1 MRNNFIPVH
10 LMNANAKLD
19 KHVLADEARKRKDN
33 TSKKDLLKDLFK
45 ESLWKKF
52 VGLFKR

>member
-1 MRNNFIPVH
+1 MPVH

-19 KHVLADEARKRKDN
+19 KHVLAKEARKGTNN
-33 TSKKDLLKDLFK
+33 THKKDGLK

-52 VGLFKR
+52 IGLFKR

>member
-1 MRNNFIPVH
+1 MPVH

-19 KHVLADEARKRKDN
+19 KHVLASEARKRTHKSTRKDI
-33 TSKKDLLKDLFK
+33 S
-45 ESLWKKF
+45 EVSLWQKF

>member
-1 MRNNFIPVH
+1 MRSDFMPVH

-19 KHVLADEARKRKDN
+19 RHVLAAEVHKKKNDEY
-33 TSKKDLLKDLFK
+33 KKDVFK

-52 VGLFKR
+52 VGLFTKNR

>member
-1 MRNNFIPVH
+1 MRNDFLPVH

-19 KHVLADEARKRKDN
+19 KHVLADEAHKRSGK
-33 TSKKDLLKDLFK
+33 TLKKDVLGK
-45 ESLWKKF
+45 SLWEKF

>member
-1 MRNNFIPVH
+1 MQNDFMPVH

-19 KHVLADEARKRKDN
+19 KHVLAGEARKRTNN
-33 TSKKDLLKDLFK
+33 TYKKDVFK

-52 VGLFKR
+52 IGLFKR

>member
-1 MRNNFIPVH
+1 MRNDFMPVH

-19 KHVLADEARKRKDN
+19 KHVLAPEANKNKNDAQ
-33 TSKKDLLKDLFK
+33 KKD

-52 VGLFKR
+52 LGFFKR

>member
-1 MRNNFIPVH
+1 MPVH

-19 KHVLADEARKRKDN
+19 KHVLATDAHKRKNDAY
-33 TSKKDLLKDLFK
+33 KQDVFK
-45 ESLWKKF
+45 ESLWTKF

>member
-19 KHVLADEARKRKDN
+19 KHVLAAQAYKRKNDGY
-33 TSKKDLLKDLFK
+33 KKDIFK

>member
-1 MRNNFIPVH
+1 MRSDFIPVH

-19 KHVLADEARKRKDN
+19 KHVLAADTHKKTNDGYMKDV
-33 TSKKDLLKDLFK
+33 FK

-52 VGLFKR
+52 VGLFNR

>member
-1 MRNNFIPVH
+1 MRNDFMPVH

-19 KHVLADEARKRKDN
+19 KHVLADEARKRN
-33 TSKKDLLKDLFK
+33 NNVNKKDILQ

>member
-1 MRNNFIPVH
+1 MRNDFMPVH

-19 KHVLADEARKRKDN
+19 KHVLAD
-33 TSKKDLLKDLFK
+33 KKKNLDVSSEGSLK
-45 ESLWKKF
+45 ESLWQKF